1 MQENKIIRESYWCEG
16 TSFLIK
22 KWDRICLQRK
32 HMHNKAANTY
42 DLKNKFLSIGRSKG
56 FISKST
62 ISDNLAMDTNI
73 LDKFINRVLNYKNYL
88 TIILVFIILG
98 ILLYLL

>member
-1 MQENKIIRESYWCEG
+1 MQENKILRTDNWCED

-42 DLKNKFLSIGRSKG
+42 DLKNKFLSI
-56 FISKST
+56 
-62 ISDNLAMDTNI
+62 
-73 LDKFINRVLNYKNYL
+73 
-88 TIILVFIILG
+88 TIIYSYCNNNII
-98 ILLYLL
+98 

>member
-1 MQENKIIRESYWCEG
+1 MMQENKIIRANDWCED

-42 DLKNKFLSIGRSKG
+42 L
-56 FISKST
+56 
-62 ISDNLAMDTNI
+62 
-73 LDKFINRVLNYKNYL
+73 
-88 TIILVFIILG
+88 
-98 ILLYLL
+98 

>member
-42 DLKNKFLSIGRSKG
+42 DLKNNFCYSYYS
-56 FISKST
+56 
-62 ISDNLAMDTNI
+62 
-73 LDKFINRVLNYKNYL
+73 Y
-88 TIILVFIILG
+88 
-98 ILLYLL
+98 